1 MLKGGPKKG
10 AAAPHQQD
18 ESAYVIHQKSP
29 GRKNRK
35 AAMSLQISHP
45 NWKHT
50 KDSGK

>member
-18 ESAYVIHQKSP
+18 ESAYVSQKSP